1 MPAGKYTVE
10 VAALPETVA
19 GVMFVQVA
27 GLRSGVI
34 CRAIVFAPDVGHVVQ
49 ASVVQLTVRE
59 VFAAASVNGVPVV
72 ASTAFPSSVSAMV
85 RVPVLVSGYGIA
97 ALFGVTTTW

>member
-59 VFAAASVNGVPVV
+59 VFAAASVNGVPV